1 MAQNPKVPGTGNLL
15 NQFPLNTEE
24 TNLNRSPFARVTS
37 QKEAAPEQKR
47 SLNTHSKNCL
57 AAVCATRGYVQHARL
72 YTVGYKELLLDLNT
86 LIKT

>member
-15 NQFPLNTEE
+15 NQFPLNIEE
-24 TNLNRSPFARVTS
+24 TNLNRSAFVRVTS

-57 AAVCATRGYVQHARL
+57 AAMYNMHDSTQWVTKSCCW
-72 YTVGYKELLLDLNT
+72 
-86 LIKT
+86 I